1 MLGRPR
7 RASSG
12 VRLSLTQIKVVHTI
26 AFFVLSGCV
35 VVVLYSGASN
45 TITAWTWGSV
55 LMIVGEGIALASC
68 GGKCPLTVLAERQG
82 AIQPGVAD
90 IFLPKWFADRI
101 FPLCGT
107 TFLVGCI
114 LVAWRL
120 VTA

>member
-1 MLGRPR
+1 MRTTL
-7 RASSG
+7 
-12 VRLSLTQIKVVHTI
+12 LQIKVVHTL

-35 VVVLYSGASN
+35 LLVLYSGVFDWVTS
-45 TITAWTWGSV
+45 WTWVSV
-55 LMIVGEGIALASC
+55 MMIVLEGIALLSC

-101 FPLCGT
+101 FPICGT

-114 LVAWRL
+114 LVGWRA
-120 VTA
+120 VAS